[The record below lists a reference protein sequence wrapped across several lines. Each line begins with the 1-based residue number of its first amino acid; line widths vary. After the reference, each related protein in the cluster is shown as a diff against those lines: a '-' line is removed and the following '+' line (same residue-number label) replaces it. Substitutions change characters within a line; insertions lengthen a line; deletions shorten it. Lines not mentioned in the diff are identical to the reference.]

1 MPCAGVAE
9 ARERQEEIRGEMT
22 QQRAFTGL
30 ELDDILA
37 LSIPIEDVKLC
48 GVYFLITASGRIF
61 YIGQSVDIMQRMR
74 AHESAWGRELD
85 RVAWI
90 LCGIDDLDVLEAY
103 YIETFRPSMNSMRED
118 RQSIQI
124 LRQQPGWF

>member
-1 MPCAGVAE
+1 
-9 ARERQEEIRGEMT
+9 MT

-74 AHESAWGRELD
+74 AHESAWGRELV

-90 LCGIDDLDVLEAY
+90 LCDIDDLDVLEAY